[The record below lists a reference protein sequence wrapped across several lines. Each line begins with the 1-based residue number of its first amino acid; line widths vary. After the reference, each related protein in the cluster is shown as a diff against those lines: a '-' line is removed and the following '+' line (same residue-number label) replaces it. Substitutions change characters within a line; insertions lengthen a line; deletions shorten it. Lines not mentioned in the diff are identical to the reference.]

1 MVGETMGHDL
11 KPQVDLLLTEHMVKN
26 RIKTFYAII
35 KIKDR
40 RDDLH
45 HIWVQILYWNPVGK
59 MYVV

>member
-11 KPQVDLLLTEHMVKN
+11 KPQVELTEHMVKN

-40 RDDLH
+40 IDGRRLDC
-45 HIWVQILYWNPVGK
+45 
-59 MYVV
+59 

>member
-40 RDDLH
+40 RETKKTAD
-45 HIWVQILYWNPVGK
+45 
-59 MYVV
+59 

>member
-11 KPQVDLLLTEHMVKN
+11 KPQVELTAEHMVKN

-40 RDDLH
+40 RETKTKKQDC
-45 HIWVQILYWNPVGK
+45 
-59 MYVV
+59 